1 MYCVIYKVVNQTTS
15 CFSTYNQG
23 VTLLP
28 WVSVEQKKKKNQSV
42 IKLLIKLFCTKLK
55 SASNFWSVIQTTL
68 SLLHMKM
75 SKQEDLTKP
84 EVKTF

>member
-1 MYCVIYKVVNQTTS
+1 M
-15 CFSTYNQG
+15 F
-23 VTLLP
+23 LP
-28 WVSVEQKKKKNQSV
+28 TIKESHYFLGSVLNKKKNQSV